1 MYRSLIILIMFTLTF
16 SMQAEELKQTPEK
29 TSEKPREQIQPTVS
43 QLFNV
48 TTVKVKKGSIAPK
61 KTYYGYVV
69 ADDALMTDIV
79 AWYSGFVEMLYTN
92 QRYQRVNKGEALAKV
107 YAPEVYKAKQ
117 DYLNSLRFG
126 DKHPSPEMIKSA
138 RDKLELLGVDPKEIV
153 SIEQTRRVDTMTTI
167 YAPVSGWIVEK
178 HINNGS
184 AFKTMNT
191 LFTIVDLE
199 HVWVEMKLYQDDLEN
214 LKELNHFTIKIKGI
228 NNTFQAKKS
237 LLYPMINPK
246 ESTAT
251 LRLTLQNPNDILMP
265 GMYATISAAASQ
277 STQLLIPRTA
287 AIRKNGSWYAFLAT
301 EFKGEYEPVKIELKP
316 LDDQYFIVTQGLDEG
331 ESIVNNALFMMDSD
345 AQINSLY

>member
-1 MYRSLIILIMFTLTF
+1 MYRSLIILIMLTLTL
-16 SMQAEELKQTPEK
+16 SLQAEEI
-29 TSEKPREQIQPTVS
+29 SDKPRKQMQPTVT

-48 TTVKVKKGSIAPK
+48 TTVKVKREAVVAK

-69 ADDALMTDIV
+69 ADDALRTDVV
-79 AWYSGFVEMLYTN
+79 AWYSGFVEVLYAN
-92 QRYQRVNKGEALAKV
+92 QKYQKVKKGEALAKV

-138 RDKLELLGVDPKEIV
+138 RHKLELLGVDPKEIV
-153 SIEQTRRVDTMTTI
+153 SIEQKRTADTTTTI

-191 LFTIVDLE
+191 LFTIVDLD
-199 HVWVEMKLYQDDLEN
+199 HVWVEMKLYQDDIDA
-214 LKELNHFTIKIKGI
+214 LKELNHFTLKIKGI

-237 LLYPMINPK
+237 LLYPVIDPK

-251 LRLTLQNPNDILMP
+251 LRLTLQNREDILKP

-301 EFKGEYEPVKIELKP
+301 EFKGEYEPVKIELEP
-316 LDDQYFIVTQGLDEG
+316 LDAQYFIVTQGLNEG